1 MTDDAKLSRE
11 AIELS
16 VAQLPDQP
24 FAFAPMD
31 EVGDPSVVAEEA
43 VSESL
48 GTMEKIE
55 EIVED
60 DTDEIGVIPDLPNE
74 PKSQIAPAAASLPV
88 LTDTVGTAT
97 HLLVTEAP
105 APRNMEDIPVLKQDA
120 PPKAPTQNEVDA
132 DMLAE
137 IEGFMAELEADGTIA
152 PEPPKATSQAS
163 QFTAAMSVPIVE
175 EEPHVPATEDDFLV
189 EPEVVV
195 AAVVAA
201 PAPQPEPVAAAV
213 VESVAAAPIAAAPV
227 PETVVVPAPVP
238 AAAPEHMIA
247 AAPAPDTHIEQEP
260 AEAVHVEAELLP
272 PVALA
277 PSAQN
282 APRES
287 VQATPFPSNDT
298 QAYSLNI
305 PFELHAQ
312 LSKKID
318 QLVVEAATSITNELQ
333 TQLSERVELLLQ
345 QAVESTLPALIDN
358 MVQNL
363 RNEVRGRIR
372 QQLPL
377 IVNDVLGKT
386 RLSDGGG
393 R

>member
-1 MTDDAKLSRE
+1 
-11 AIELS
+11 
-16 VAQLPDQP
+16 
-24 FAFAPMD
+24 
-31 EVGDPSVVAEEA
+31 
-43 VSESL
+43 L
-48 GTMEKIE
+48 GSMEKIE
-55 EIVED
+55 EEVED
-60 DTDEIGVIPDLPNE
+60 DTDEIGVVPDLATE
-74 PKSQIAPAAASLPV
+74 PKGNTVAAAASLPV

-97 HLLVTEAP
+97 HLLVNEAP
-105 APRNMEDIPVLKQDA
+105 PPRNKEDIPVLTQDA

-189 EPEVVV
+189 EPELVV
-195 AAVVAA
+195 AAVVAEVAA

-213 VESVAAAPIAAAPV
+213 VEPVAAAPV
-227 PETVVVPAPVP
+227 LDTVVLPVPAPAP
-238 AAAPEHMIA
+238 AAAPEPIVA
-247 AAPAPDTHIEQEP
+247 AASALDTHIEQEP